1 MVADRRDLRGVAGWL
16 GWLVFAMCV
25 IGPLISLGSSSG
37 DIAQAE
43 RANPFLTTIPGWS
56 DYKRLTTAIQTA
68 AAVCLFI
75 GGILLWKRHK
85 RSSVY
90 IAIASLWVAN
100 LGAVLAHHV
109 SLVQT
114 LPQFADDATF
124 NQTGL
129 AVFKAILIAGVWTLY
144 LLLSRRV
151 KNTYSTATTTDA
163 TPIHTSTAARTEP
176 SFQAANLSADRLT
189 EIERLKALL
198 DSGALTQDEFDIE
211 KRRVLNQ

>member
-1 MVADRRDLRGVAGWL
+1 MADRQDPRGVAGWL

-25 IGPLISLGSSSG
+25 VGPLVLLGSSSG

-56 DYKRLTTAIQTA
+56 DYKRLTTAIQA
-68 AAVCLFI
+68 AAAACLFI

-100 LGAVLAHHV
+100 FGAVLAHHF
-109 SLVQT
+109 SLVHT
-114 LPQFADDATF
+114 LPQFADDETW

-151 KNTYSTATTTDA
+151 KNTYASATTPT
-163 TPIHTSTAARTEP
+163 HRTSTTDRTAP
-176 SFQAANLSADRLT
+176 TFPAANLSSDRLT